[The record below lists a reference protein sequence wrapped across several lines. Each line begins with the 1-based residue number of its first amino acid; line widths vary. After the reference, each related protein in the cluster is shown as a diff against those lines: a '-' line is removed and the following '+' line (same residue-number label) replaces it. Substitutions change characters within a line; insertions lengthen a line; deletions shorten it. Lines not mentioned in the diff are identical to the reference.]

1 MIAIVRTRTL
11 RALRADLAA
20 ADSAAETARALAE
33 QHRRDAETATDSAIR
48 AETALESLRDAHA
61 RSIADGARVEGEL
74 KALRSQALLD
84 TEDRAVLRMLLRQA
98 RKAATAPQRMYVLL
112 RYGSFH
118 SLHETREAA
127 EEAAE
132 RDGADPAA
140 WYTQGGTGPQ
150 YPDDE
155 AAWLIKPVPLKGSS

>member
-11 RALRADLAA
+11 RALRTDLAVA
-20 ADSAAETARALAE
+20 ETEVETARARAE
-33 QHRRDAETATDSAIR
+33 KLQQEVEIVSDSAIR
-48 AETALESLRDAHA
+48 AETALEDLRAAHA
-61 RSIADGARVEGEL
+61 RSIADGARAEGEL
-74 KALRSQALLD
+74 KALRAQDLLD

-98 RKAATAPQRMYVLL
+98 RKTAGPQKVYVLL
-112 RYGSFH
+112 RYGAFH

-132 RDGADPAA
+132 RDGADPTA

-150 YPDDE
+150 YPADE
-155 AAWLIKPVPLKGSS
+155 AAWLIQPVPLKGSS